1 MCHVPSVVNDL
12 WSQIYAPLRTRQHT
26 MAVQNEDVTQAIA
39 SFYWDDSETVFL
51 GLLTIYVPILYLPTF
66 PESNA
71 GDFRLVMT
79 EISVNVPATSEDFR
93 RISEDFRTLPK
104 IKCPQM
110 FPKTFEHFQSYLKD
124 NTFSVLWYDFDIIQK
139 RAQSHHVL
147 RTICPDLWVRR
158 EKLSL
163 MRDIDVFSPQV

>member
-12 WSQIYAPLRTRQHT
+12 WSQIYAPLRTRKHT
-26 MAVQNEDVTQAIA
+26 MAAQNEGVIQAIG

-66 PESNA
+66 SESNA
-71 GDFRLVMT
+71 WDFRLVMT
-79 EISVNVPATSEDFR
+79 QISVNVPATSEDFR

-110 FPKTFEHFQSYLKD
+110 FPKTFEHFRSYLKD
-124 NTFSVLWYDFDIIQK
+124 DTFSELWYDFVRIQK
-139 RAQSHHVL
+139 KDTKSSCVKNNLSGFVSQAWE
-147 RTICPDLWVRR
+147 IDLDAWYRC
-158 EKLSL
+158 L
-163 MRDIDVFSPQV
+163 

>member
-26 MAVQNEDVTQAIA
+26 MAAQNEGVTQAIG

-51 GLLTIYVPILYLPTF
+51 GILTIYVSILYLPTVSK
-66 PESNA
+66 SNA
-71 GDFRLVMT
+71 WDFRLVMT

-110 FPKTFEHFQSYLKD
+110 FPKTFEHFRSYLKD
-124 NTFSVLWYDFDIIQK
+124 DNSSVLWYDFKNTKKDTK
-139 RAQSHHVL
+139 VL
-147 RTICPDLWVRR
+147 RTVCSDLWVRR

-163 MRDIDVFSPQV
+163 MRDIDLFSPRA

>member
-26 MAVQNEDVTQAIA
+26 MAAQNEGVTQAIG

-93 RISEDFRTLPK
+93 RISEDFRTLFK
-104 IKCPQM
+104 IKCPQT
-110 FPKTFEHFQSYLKD
+110 FAKTFEHFRSYLKD
-124 NTFSVLWYDFDIIQK
+124 DNFSVLWYDFVRIQK
-139 RAQSHHVL
+139 KDTKVL
-147 RTICPDLWVRR
+147 RTICSDLWVTN

-163 MRDIDVFSPQV
+163 MRDIDVFSPQA

>member
-26 MAVQNEDVTQAIA
+26 MAAQNEGVTQAIG
-39 SFYWDDSETVFL
+39 SFYWDDSELAVFL
-51 GLLTIYVPILYLPTF
+51 RLLTIYVSISYLPTF
-66 PESNA
+66 SKSNA
-71 GDFRLVMT
+71 WDFRLVMT

-110 FPKTFEHFQSYLKD
+110 FPKTFEHFRSYLKD
-124 NTFSVLWYDFDIIQK
+124 DNFSVLWYDFVRIQK
-139 RAQSHHVL
+139 RTQK
-147 RTICPDLWVRR
+147 C
-158 EKLSL
+158 
-163 MRDIDVFSPQV
+163 